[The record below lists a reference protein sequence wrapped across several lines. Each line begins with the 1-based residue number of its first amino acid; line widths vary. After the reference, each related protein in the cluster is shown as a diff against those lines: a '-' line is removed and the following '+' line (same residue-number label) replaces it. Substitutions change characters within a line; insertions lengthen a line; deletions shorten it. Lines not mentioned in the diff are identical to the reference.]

1 MYLTWFDARIT
12 RRVKLDSR
20 VLRFPLHNA
29 KTHENTTFHFPASAS
44 VDNLDVG
51 SSTARVAFSSFQQQ
65 RAANRNYAKEK
76 HHLSACLSY
85 LFLFFNF
92 DLQTCHFNAL

>member
-1 MYLTWFDARIT
+1 MLGLYVVLSSIPVFFGSRYIT
-12 RRVKLDSR
+12 QN
-20 VLRFPLHNA
+20 FP
-29 KTHENTTFHFPASAS
+29 AS

-65 RAANRNYAKEK
+65 RAANKNYAKEK
-76 HHLSACLSY
+76 HYLSVCFSY